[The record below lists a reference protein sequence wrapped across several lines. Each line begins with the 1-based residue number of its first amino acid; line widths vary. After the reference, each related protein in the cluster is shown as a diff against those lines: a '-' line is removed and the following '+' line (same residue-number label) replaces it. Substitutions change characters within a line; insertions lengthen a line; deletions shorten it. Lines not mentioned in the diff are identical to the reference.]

1 MAIGISGPDVFVRD
15 PSEARFIAEVLG
27 ECAANGRYTYKRA
40 YAALRSLA
48 PQELFDLYNVWRNDG
63 NQAFRDVFG
72 PYYHR
77 AAGESINGPL
87 FEEKG
92 VS

>member
-1 MAIGISGPDVFVRD
+1 MSIGIQGPEEFVKN
-15 PSEARFIAEVLG
+15 PSEARFIAKVLA
-27 ECAANGRYTYKRA
+27 EKAADGAYTYKRA
-40 YAALRSLA
+40 YQALRSLS

-77 AAGESINGPL
+77 AAGESVDGPL
-87 FEEKG
+87 FSE
-92 VS
+92 VTP